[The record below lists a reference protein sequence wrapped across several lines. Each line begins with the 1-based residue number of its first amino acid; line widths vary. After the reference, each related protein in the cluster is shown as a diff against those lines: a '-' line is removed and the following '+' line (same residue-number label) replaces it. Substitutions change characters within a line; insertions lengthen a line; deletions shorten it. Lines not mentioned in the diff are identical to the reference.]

1 MTIFKTYWK
10 IVKKNI
16 GIIILYTVMLLV
28 FGTMNLKANKNS
40 FEFIS
45 SKPDIIIVNN
55 SSGIITD
62 NLISYLKTNA
72 NVKNITNE
80 NDIDDAVFFRDAN
93 YVIYIPKDF
102 ETKLESG
109 KEVNID
115 IKTNNSYDSYIA
127 SELLNRY
134 LDVFSKY
141 MNLYNDKILAIQK
154 LDNTLNKKAD
164 VVIEN
169 KTSLNSKTSLFY
181 NFSSYSIMAIVIYII
196 CLVLSSFNDEKIS
209 KRTNVSGM
217 NYKTFNNYLYI
228 SSFTFTFIIFIVYLI
243 LSFLIL
249 KSSILNING
258 ILYGLNMFI
267 FFIVSFTMAIL
278 ISNLVKSK
286 GAISG
291 VVNVISLGSAFLCGA
306 FIPVKYMPSFALKIA
321 HIFPTFYFIDNNE
334 YIASIQNFDKAS
346 YDFVLKNF
354 IIMIVFIIFFLIL
367 NTLVTRFKRK
377 VN

>member
-72 NVKNITNE
+72 NVKNIADE

-93 YVIYIPKDF
+93 YVIYIPKEF
-102 ETKLESG
+102 ENKIENG
-109 KEVNID
+109 KEFNID

-154 LDNTLNKKAD
+154 LDNTLNKKAS
-164 VVIEN
+164 VVIES
-169 KTSLNSKTSLFY
+169 KTNLNSKTSLFY

-249 KSSILNING
+249 KSSILDING
-258 ILYGLNMFI
+258 ILYSLNMFI

-346 YDFVLKNF
+346 YEFVLKNF

>member
-93 YVIYIPKDF
+93 YVIYIPKEF
-102 ETKLESG
+102 ENKIENG
-109 KEVNID
+109 KEFNID

-127 SELLNRY
+127 SELLNKY

-154 LDNTLNKKAD
+154 LDNTLNKKAS
-164 VVIEN
+164 VVIES
-169 KTSLNSKTSLFY
+169 KTNLNSKTSLFY

-217 NYKTFNNYLYI
+217 SYKTFNNYLYI

-258 ILYGLNMFI
+258 ILYSLNMFI

-346 YDFVLKNF
+346 YEFVLKNF

-367 NTLVTRFKRK
+367 NTLITRFKRK

>member
-93 YVIYIPKDF
+93 YVIYIPKEF
-102 ETKLESG
+102 ENKIENG
-109 KEVNID
+109 KEFNID

-154 LDNTLNKKAD
+154 LDNTLNKKAS
-164 VVIEN
+164 VVIES
-169 KTSLNSKTSLFY
+169 KTNLNSKTSLFY

-258 ILYGLNMFI
+258 ILYSLNMFI

-334 YIASIQNFDKAS
+334 YIASLQNFDKAS

-354 IIMIVFIIFFLIL
+354 IIMIIFIIFFLIL

>member
-127 SELLNRY
+127 SELLNKY
-134 LDVFSKY
+134 LDIFSKY

-154 LDNTLNKKAD
+154 LDNTLNKKAS
-164 VVIEN
+164 VVIES
-169 KTSLNSKTSLFY
+169 KTNLNSKTSLFY

-258 ILYGLNMFI
+258 ILYSLNMFI

-334 YIASIQNFDKAS
+334 YIASLQNFDKAS
-346 YDFVLKNF
+346 YEFVLKNF

>member
-1 MTIFKTYWK
+1 MTVFKTYWK

-72 NVKNITNE
+72 NVKNITDE

-93 YVIYIPKDF
+93 YVIYIPKEF
-102 ETKLESG
+102 ENKIENG
-109 KEVNID
+109 KEFNID

-127 SELLNRY
+127 SELVNKY

-258 ILYGLNMFI
+258 FLYSLNMFI

-334 YIASIQNFDKAS
+334 YIASLQNLDKAS
-346 YDFVLKNF
+346 YEFVLKNF
-354 IIMIVFIIFFLIL
+354 IIMIIFIIFFLIL

>member
-72 NVKNITNE
+72 NVKNITDE

-93 YVIYIPKDF
+93 YVIYIPKEF
-102 ETKLESG
+102 ENKIENG
-109 KEVNID
+109 KEFNID

-154 LDNTLNKKAD
+154 LDNTLNKKAS
-164 VVIEN
+164 VVIES
-169 KTSLNSKTSLFY
+169 KTNLNSKTSLFY

-258 ILYGLNMFI
+258 ILYSLNMFI
-267 FFIVSFTMAIL
+267 FFIVSFTTAIL

-334 YIASIQNFDKAS
+334 YIASLQNFDKAS
-346 YDFVLKNF
+346 YEFVLKNF

>member
-72 NVKNITNE
+72 NVKNITHE

-93 YVIYIPKDF
+93 YVIYIPKEF
-102 ETKLESG
+102 ENKIENG
-109 KEVNID
+109 KEFNID
-115 IKTNNSYDSYIA
+115 IKTNNYYDSYIA
-127 SELLNRY
+127 SELLNKY

-154 LDNTLNKKAD
+154 LDNTLNKKAS

-196 CLVLSSFNDEKIS
+196 CLVLSSFNDEKIN
-209 KRTNVSGM
+209 KRTSVSGM

-258 ILYGLNMFI
+258 ILYSLNMFI

-334 YIASIQNFDKAS
+334 YIASLQNFDKAS
-346 YDFVLKNF
+346 YEFVLKNL
-354 IIMIVFIIFFLIL
+354 IIMIIFVMIFLIL
-367 NTLVTRFKRK
+367 NSLVTRFKRK

>member
-1 MTIFKTYWK
+1 MTVFKTYWK

-72 NVKNITNE
+72 NVKNITDE

-154 LDNTLNKKAD
+154 LDNTLNKKAS
-164 VVIEN
+164 VVIES
-169 KTSLNSKTSLFY
+169 KTNLNSKTSLFY

-209 KRTNVSGM
+209 KRTSVSGM

-258 ILYGLNMFI
+258 ILYSLNMFI

-334 YIASIQNFDKAS
+334 YIASLQNFDKAS
-346 YDFVLKNF
+346 YEFVLKNF

>member
-72 NVKNITNE
+72 NVKNITDE
-80 NDIDDAVFFRDAN
+80 TDIDDAVFFRDAN
-93 YVIYIPKDF
+93 YVIYIPKEF
-102 ETKLESG
+102 ENKIENG
-109 KEVNID
+109 KEFNID

-127 SELLNRY
+127 SELLNKY

-141 MNLYNDKILAIQK
+141 MNLYNDKILDIQK
-154 LDNTLNKKAD
+154 LDNTLNKKTS

-169 KTSLNSKTSLFY
+169 KTNLNSKTSLFY

-209 KRTNVSGM
+209 KRTSVSGM

-243 LSFLIL
+243 RSFLIL

-258 ILYGLNMFI
+258 LLYSLNMFI

-334 YIASIQNFDKAS
+334 YIASLQNFDKAS
-346 YDFVLKNF
+346 YEFVLKNF

-377 VN
+377 AN

>member
-1 MTIFKTYWK
+1 MTVFKTYWK

-16 GIIILYTVMLLV
+16 GIIILYTVWLLV
-28 FGTMNLKANKNS
+28 FGTMNLKTNKNS
-40 FEFIS
+40 FEYVS

-72 NVKNITNE
+72 NVKNITDE
-80 NDIDDAVFFRDAN
+80 TDIDDAVFFRDAN

-102 ETKLESG
+102 ESKLESG

-127 SELLNRY
+127 SELLNKY

-141 MNLYNDKILAIQK
+141 MNLYNDKVVAIQK
-154 LDNTLNKKAD
+154 LDNTLNKKAS

-169 KTSLNSKTSLFY
+169 KTNLNSKTSLFY

-249 KSSILNING
+249 KNSILNING
-258 ILYGLNMFI
+258 FLYSLNMFI

-334 YIASIQNFDKAS
+334 YIASLQNFDKAS
-346 YDFVLKNF
+346 YEFVLKNF
-354 IIMIVFIIFFLIL
+354 IIMIIFIIFFLIL

>member
-1 MTIFKTYWK
+1 MTVFKTYWK

-28 FGTMNLKANKNS
+28 FGTMNLKTNKNS
-40 FEFIS
+40 FEYVS

-72 NVKNITNE
+72 NVKNITDE
-80 NDIDDAVFFRDAN
+80 TDIDDAVFFRDAN
-93 YVIYIPKDF
+93 YVIYIPKEF
-102 ETKLESG
+102 ENKLESG

-127 SELLNRY
+127 SELLNKY

-141 MNLYNDKILAIQK
+141 MNLYNDKVLAIQK
-154 LDNTLNKKAD
+154 LDNTLNKKAG

-169 KTSLNSKTSLFY
+169 KTNLNSKTSLFY

-249 KSSILNING
+249 KNSILNING
-258 ILYGLNMFI
+258 FLYSLNMFI

-334 YIASIQNFDKAS
+334 YIASLQNFDKAS
-346 YDFVLKNF
+346 YEFVLKNF
-354 IIMIVFIIFFLIL
+354 IIMIIFIIFFLIL

>member
-72 NVKNITNE
+72 NVKNITDE

-93 YVIYIPKDF
+93 YVIYIPKEF
-102 ETKLESG
+102 ENKIENG
-109 KEVNID
+109 KEFNID

-127 SELLNRY
+127 SELLNKY

-209 KRTNVSGM
+209 KRTSLSGM

-249 KSSILNING
+249 KNSILNING
-258 ILYGLNMFI
+258 FLYSLNMFI

-334 YIASIQNFDKAS
+334 YIASLQNFDKAS
-346 YDFVLKNF
+346 YEFVLKNL
-354 IIMIVFIIFFLIL
+354 IIMIIFVMIFLIL

-377 VN
+377 AN

>member
-55 SSGIITD
+55 SSGIVTD

-72 NVKNITNE
+72 NVKNITDE

-93 YVIYIPKDF
+93 YVIYIPKEF
-102 ETKLESG
+102 ENKIENG
-109 KEVNID
+109 KEFNID

-127 SELLNRY
+127 SELLNKY

-169 KTSLNSKTSLFY
+169 KTNLNSKTSLFY

-209 KRTNVSGM
+209 KRTSVSGM

-249 KSSILNING
+249 KNSILNING
-258 ILYGLNMFI
+258 ILYSLNMFI

-334 YIASIQNFDKAS
+334 YIASLQNFDKVS
-346 YDFVLKNF
+346 YEFVLKNF
-354 IIMIVFIIFFLIL
+354 IIMIIFVMIFLIL
-367 NTLVTRFKRK
+367 NSLVTRFKRK

>member
-72 NVKNITNE
+72 NVKNITDD

-93 YVIYIPKDF
+93 YVIYIPKEF
-102 ETKLESG
+102 ENKIENG
-109 KEVNID
+109 KEFNID

-154 LDNTLNKKAD
+154 LDNTLNKKAS
-164 VVIEN
+164 VVIES
-169 KTSLNSKTSLFY
+169 KTNLNSKTSLFY

-258 ILYGLNMFI
+258 ILYSLNMFI

-334 YIASIQNFDKAS
+334 YIASLQNFDKAS

>member
-72 NVKNITNE
+72 NVKNITDE

-93 YVIYIPKDF
+93 YVIYIPKEF
-102 ETKLESG
+102 ENKIENG
-109 KEVNID
+109 KEFNID

-154 LDNTLNKKAD
+154 LDNTLNKKAS
-164 VVIEN
+164 VIIEN

-258 ILYGLNMFI
+258 ILYSLNMFI

-334 YIASIQNFDKAS
+334 YIASIQNFDKVS
-346 YDFVLKNF
+346 YEFVLKNF

>member
-93 YVIYIPKDF
+93 YVIYIPKEF
-102 ETKLESG
+102 ENKIENG
-109 KEVNID
+109 KEFNID

-141 MNLYNDKILAIQK
+141 MNLYNDKILAMQK
-154 LDNTLNKKAD
+154 WDNTLNKKAD
-164 VVIEN
+164 VVTEN
-169 KTSLNSKTSLFY
+169 KTNLNSKTSLFY

-258 ILYGLNMFI
+258 ILYSLNMFI
-267 FFIVSFTMAIL
+267 FFIVSFTMSIL

-334 YIASIQNFDKAS
+334 YIASLQNFDKAS

>member
-72 NVKNITNE
+72 NVKNITDE

-93 YVIYIPKDF
+93 YVIYIPKEF
-102 ETKLESG
+102 ENKIENG
-109 KEVNID
+109 KEFNID

-154 LDNTLNKKAD
+154 LDNTLNKKAS
-164 VVIEN
+164 VVIES
-169 KTSLNSKTSLFY
+169 KTNLNSKTSLFY

-217 NYKTFNNYLYI
+217 SYKTFNNYLYI

-258 ILYGLNMFI
+258 ILYSLNMFI

-334 YIASIQNFDKAS
+334 YIASIQNFDKVS
-346 YDFVLKNF
+346 YEFVLKNF
-354 IIMIVFIIFFLIL
+354 IIMIVFIIFFLII

>member
-93 YVIYIPKDF
+93 YVIYIPKEF
-102 ETKLESG
+102 ENKIENG
-109 KEVNID
+109 KEFNID

-154 LDNTLNKKAD
+154 LDNTLNKKAS
-164 VVIEN
+164 VVIES
-169 KTSLNSKTSLFY
+169 KTNLNSKTSLFY

-209 KRTNVSGM
+209 KRTNVSGV

-258 ILYGLNMFI
+258 ILYSLNMFI

-346 YDFVLKNF
+346 YEFVLKNF

>member
-72 NVKNITNE
+72 NVKNITYE

-93 YVIYIPKDF
+93 YVIYIPKEF
-102 ETKLESG
+102 ENKIENG
-109 KEVNID
+109 KEFNID

-127 SELLNRY
+127 SELVNKY

-154 LDNTLNKKAD
+154 LDNTLNKKTS

-169 KTSLNSKTSLFY
+169 KTNLNSKTSLFY

-209 KRTNVSGM
+209 KRTSLSGM

-249 KSSILNING
+249 KNSILNING
-258 ILYGLNMFI
+258 FLYSLNMFI

-334 YIASIQNFDKAS
+334 YIASLQNFDKAS
-346 YDFVLKNF
+346 YEFVLKNL
-354 IIMIVFIIFFLIL
+354 IIMIIFVMIFLIL

-377 VN
+377 AN

>member
-72 NVKNITNE
+72 NVKNITDE

-93 YVIYIPKDF
+93 YVIYIPKEF
-102 ETKLESG
+102 ENKIENG
-109 KEVNID
+109 KEFNID

-127 SELLNRY
+127 SELLNKY

-209 KRTNVSGM
+209 KRTGVSGM

-258 ILYGLNMFI
+258 ILYSLNMFI

-334 YIASIQNFDKAS
+334 YIASLQNIDKAS
-346 YDFVLKNF
+346 YKFVLKNF
-354 IIMIVFIIFFLIL
+354 IIMIIFIIFFLIL

>member
-72 NVKNITNE
+72 NVKNITDE

-93 YVIYIPKDF
+93 YVIYIPKEF
-102 ETKLESG
+102 ENKIENG
-109 KEVNID
+109 KEFNID

-127 SELLNRY
+127 SELLNKY

-164 VVIEN
+164 VVIES
-169 KTSLNSKTSLFY
+169 KTNLNSKTSLFY

-209 KRTNVSGM
+209 KRTSVSGM

-258 ILYGLNMFI
+258 ILYSLNMFI

-334 YIASIQNFDKAS
+334 YITSIQNFDKAS
-346 YDFVLKNF
+346 YEFVLKNF
-354 IIMIVFIIFFLIL
+354 IIMIIFVMIFLIL
-367 NTLVTRFKRK
+367 NSLVTRFKRK

>member
-10 IVKKNI
+10 TVKKNI

-72 NVKNITNE
+72 NVKNITYE

-93 YVIYIPKDF
+93 YVIYIPKEF
-102 ETKLESG
+102 ENKIENG
-109 KEVNID
+109 KEFNID

-127 SELLNRY
+127 SELVNKY

-154 LDNTLNKKAD
+154 LDNTLNKKTS

-169 KTSLNSKTSLFY
+169 KTNLNSKTSLFY

-209 KRTNVSGM
+209 KRTSVSGM
-217 NYKTFNNYLYI
+217 NYKTFNKYLYI

-258 ILYGLNMFI
+258 FLYSLNMFI

-334 YIASIQNFDKAS
+334 YIASLQNFDKAS
-346 YDFVLKNF
+346 YEFVLKNF
-354 IIMIVFIIFFLIL
+354 IIMIIFVMIFLIL

-377 VN
+377 AN

>member
-93 YVIYIPKDF
+93 YVIYIPKEF
-102 ETKLESG
+102 ENKIENG
-109 KEVNID
+109 KEFNID

-127 SELLNRY
+127 SELLNKY

-154 LDNTLNKKAD
+154 LDNTLNKKAS
-164 VVIEN
+164 VVIES
-169 KTSLNSKTSLFY
+169 KTNLNSKTSLFY

-209 KRTNVSGM
+209 KRTSVSGM

-334 YIASIQNFDKAS
+334 YIASLQNFDKAS

-354 IIMIVFIIFFLIL
+354 IIMTVFIIFFLIL

>member
-93 YVIYIPKDF
+93 YVIYIPKEF
-102 ETKLESG
+102 ENKIENG
-109 KEVNID
+109 KEFNID

-209 KRTNVSGM
+209 KRTSVSGM

-228 SSFTFTFIIFIVYLI
+228 SSFSFTFIIFIVYLI

-334 YIASIQNFDKAS
+334 YIASLQNFDKVS
-346 YDFVLKNF
+346 YEFVLKNF

-367 NTLVTRFKRK
+367 NTLVARFKRK

>member
-28 FGTMNLKANKNS
+28 FGTMNLKASKNS

-55 SSGIITD
+55 SSGIVTD

-72 NVKNITNE
+72 NVKNITDE

-93 YVIYIPKDF
+93 YVIYIPKEF
-102 ETKLESG
+102 ENKIENG
-109 KEVNID
+109 KEFNID

-127 SELLNRY
+127 SELLNKY

-141 MNLYNDKILAIQK
+141 MNLYHDKILAIQK

-164 VVIEN
+164 VVIES
-169 KTSLNSKTSLFY
+169 KTNLNSKTSLFY

-209 KRTNVSGM
+209 KRTSVSGM

-258 ILYGLNMFI
+258 ILYSLNMFI

-306 FIPVKYMPSFALKIA
+306 FIPVKYMPSFALRIA

-334 YIASIQNFDKAS
+334 YIASLQNFDKAS
-346 YDFVLKNF
+346 YEFVLKNF
-354 IIMIVFIIFFLIL
+354 IIMIIFVMIFLIL
-367 NTLVTRFKRK
+367 NSLVTRFKRK

>member
-72 NVKNITNE
+72 NVKNITDE

-93 YVIYIPKDF
+93 YVIYIPKEF
-102 ETKLESG
+102 ENKIENG
-109 KEVNID
+109 KEFNID

-154 LDNTLNKKAD
+154 LDNTLNKKAS
-164 VVIEN
+164 VVIES
-169 KTSLNSKTSLFY
+169 KTNLNSKTSLFY

-258 ILYGLNMFI
+258 ILYSLNMFI

-334 YIASIQNFDKAS
+334 YIASLQNFDKAS

>member
-1 MTIFKTYWK
+1 MTVFKTYWK

-28 FGTMNLKANKNS
+28 FGTMNLKTNKNS
-40 FEFIS
+40 FEYVS

-72 NVKNITNE
+72 NVKNITDE
-80 NDIDDAVFFRDAN
+80 TDIDDAVFFRDAN
-93 YVIYIPKDF
+93 YVIYIPKEF
-102 ETKLESG
+102 ENKLESG

-127 SELLNRY
+127 SELLNKY

-141 MNLYNDKILAIQK
+141 MNLYNDKVLAIQK
-154 LDNTLNKKAD
+154 LDNTLNKKAG

-169 KTSLNSKTSLFY
+169 KTNLNSKTSLFY

-249 KSSILNING
+249 KNSILNING
-258 ILYGLNMFI
+258 FLYSLNMFI

-334 YIASIQNFDKAS
+334 YIASLQNFDKAS
-346 YDFVLKNF
+346 YEFVLKNF
-354 IIMIVFIIFFLIL
+354 IIMIVFIIFSLIL

>member
-1 MTIFKTYWK
+1 MTVFKTYWK

-28 FGTMNLKANKNS
+28 FGTMNLKTNKNS
-40 FEFIS
+40 FEYVS

-72 NVKNITNE
+72 NVKNITDE
-80 NDIDDAVFFRDAN
+80 TDIDDAIFFRDAN
-93 YVIYIPKDF
+93 YVIYIPKEF
-102 ETKLESG
+102 ENKLESG

-127 SELLNRY
+127 SELLNKY

-141 MNLYNDKILAIQK
+141 MNLYNDKVLAIQK
-154 LDNTLNKKAD
+154 LDNTLNKKAG

-169 KTSLNSKTSLFY
+169 KTNLNSKTSLFY

-249 KSSILNING
+249 KSNILNING
-258 ILYGLNMFI
+258 FLYSLNMFI

-334 YIASIQNFDKAS
+334 YFASLQNFDKAS
-346 YDFVLKNF
+346 YEFVLKNF
-354 IIMIVFIIFFLIL
+354 IIMILFIIFFLIL
-367 NTLVTRFKRK
+367 NTLLTRFKRK

>member
-1 MTIFKTYWK
+1 MTVFKTYWK

-93 YVIYIPKDF
+93 YVIYIPKEF
-102 ETKLESG
+102 ENKIENG
-109 KEVNID
+109 KEFNID

-154 LDNTLNKKAD
+154 LDNTLNKKAS
-164 VVIEN
+164 VIIEN

-258 ILYGLNMFI
+258 ILYSLNMFI

-334 YIASIQNFDKAS
+334 YIASIKNFDKAS

>member
-72 NVKNITNE
+72 NVKNITDE

-93 YVIYIPKDF
+93 YVIYIPKEF
-102 ETKLESG
+102 ENKIENG
-109 KEVNID
+109 KEFNID

-127 SELLNRY
+127 SELLNKY

-154 LDNTLNKKAD
+154 LDNTLNKKAS
-164 VVIEN
+164 VVIES
-169 KTSLNSKTSLFY
+169 KTNLNSKTSLFY

-209 KRTNVSGM
+209 KRTSVSGM

-258 ILYGLNMFI
+258 ILYSLNMFI

-334 YIASIQNFDKAS
+334 YIASLQNFDKAS
-346 YDFVLKNF
+346 YEFVLKNF
-354 IIMIVFIIFFLIL
+354 IIMIIFIIFFLIL

>member
-1 MTIFKTYWK
+1 MTVFKTYWK

-28 FGTMNLKANKNS
+28 FGTMNLKTNKNS
-40 FEFIS
+40 FEYVS

-72 NVKNITNE
+72 NVKNITDE
-80 NDIDDAVFFRDAN
+80 TDIDDAVFFRDAN
-93 YVIYIPKDF
+93 YVIYIPKEF
-102 ETKLESG
+102 ENKLESG

-127 SELLNRY
+127 SELLNKY

-141 MNLYNDKILAIQK
+141 MNLYNDKVLAIQK
-154 LDNTLNKKAD
+154 LDNTLNKKAG

-169 KTSLNSKTSLFY
+169 KTNLNSKTSLFY

-249 KSSILNING
+249 KNSILNING
-258 ILYGLNMFI
+258 FLYSLNMFI

-334 YIASIQNFDKAS
+334 YIASLQNFDKAS
-346 YDFVLKNF
+346 YEFVLKNF

>member
-72 NVKNITNE
+72 NVKNITDE

-93 YVIYIPKDF
+93 YVIYIPKEF
-102 ETKLESG
+102 ENKIENG
-109 KEVNID
+109 KEFNID

-154 LDNTLNKKAD
+154 LDNTLNKKAS
-164 VVIEN
+164 VVIES
-169 KTSLNSKTSLFY
+169 KTNLNSKTSLFY

-258 ILYGLNMFI
+258 ILYSLNMFI

-334 YIASIQNFDKAS
+334 YIASLQNFDKVS
-346 YDFVLKNF
+346 YEFVLKNF

>member
-72 NVKNITNE
+72 NVKNITDE

-93 YVIYIPKDF
+93 YVIYIPKEF
-102 ETKLESG
+102 ENKIENG
-109 KEVNID
+109 KEFNID

-127 SELLNRY
+127 SELLNKY

-169 KTSLNSKTSLFY
+169 KTSLNTKTSLFY

-209 KRTNVSGM
+209 KRTSVSGM

-228 SSFTFTFIIFIVYLI
+228 SSSTFTFIIFIVYLI

-258 ILYGLNMFI
+258 ILYSLNMFI

-286 GAISG
+286 DAISG

-334 YIASIQNFDKAS
+334 YIASLQNFDKAS
-346 YDFVLKNF
+346 YEFVLKNF
-354 IIMIVFIIFFLIL
+354 IIMIIFIIFFLIL

-377 VN
+377 AN

>member
-72 NVKNITNE
+72 NVKNITDE

-93 YVIYIPKDF
+93 YVIYIPKEF
-102 ETKLESG
+102 ENKIENG
-109 KEVNID
+109 KEFNID

-127 SELLNRY
+127 SELLNKY

-141 MNLYNDKILAIQK
+141 MNLYNNKILAIQK
-154 LDNTLNKKAD
+154 LDNSLNKKAS

-169 KTSLNSKTSLFY
+169 KTNLNSKTSLFY

-209 KRTNVSGM
+209 KRTSVSGM

-258 ILYGLNMFI
+258 ILYSLNMFI

-334 YIASIQNFDKAS
+334 YIASLQNFDKVS
-346 YDFVLKNF
+346 YEFVLKNF
-354 IIMIVFIIFFLIL
+354 IIMIIFIIFFLIL

>member
-93 YVIYIPKDF
+93 YVIYIPKEF
-102 ETKLESG
+102 ENKIENG
-109 KEVNID
+109 KEFNID

-154 LDNTLNKKAD
+154 LDNTLNKKAS
-164 VVIEN
+164 VIIEN

-258 ILYGLNMFI
+258 ILYSLNMFI

>member
-72 NVKNITNE
+72 NVKNITDE

-93 YVIYIPKDF
+93 YVIYIPKEF
-102 ETKLESG
+102 ENKIENG
-109 KEVNID
+109 KEFNID

-127 SELLNRY
+127 SELLNKY

-154 LDNTLNKKAD
+154 LDNTLNKKAS

-169 KTSLNSKTSLFY
+169 KTNLNSKTSLFY

-258 ILYGLNMFI
+258 ILYSLNMFI

-334 YIASIQNFDKAS
+334 YIASLQNFDKAS
-346 YDFVLKNF
+346 YEFVLKNF

-367 NTLVTRFKRK
+367 NSLVTRFKRK

>member
-72 NVKNITNE
+72 NVKNITDE

-93 YVIYIPKDF
+93 YVIYIPKEF
-102 ETKLESG
+102 ENKIENG
-109 KEVNID
+109 KEFNID

-127 SELLNRY
+127 SELLNKY

-141 MNLYNDKILAIQK
+141 MNLYNDKTLAIQK
-154 LDNTLNKKAD
+154 LDNTLNKKAS

-169 KTSLNSKTSLFY
+169 KTNLNSRTSLFY

-209 KRTNVSGM
+209 KRTSVSGM

-258 ILYGLNMFI
+258 ILYSLNMFI
-267 FFIVSFTMAIL
+267 FFIVSFIMAIL

-334 YIASIQNFDKAS
+334 YIASLQNFDKSS
-346 YDFVLKNF
+346 YEFVLKNF
-354 IIMIVFIIFFLIL
+354 IIMIIFVMIFLIL
-367 NTLVTRFKRK
+367 NSLVTRFKRK

>member
-40 FEFIS
+40 FEYIS

-72 NVKNITNE
+72 NVKNITDE

-93 YVIYIPKDF
+93 YVIYIPKEF
-102 ETKLESG
+102 ENKIENG
-109 KEVNID
+109 KEFNID

-127 SELLNRY
+127 SELLNKY

-169 KTSLNSKTSLFY
+169 KTNLNSKTSLFY

-209 KRTNVSGM
+209 KRTNVSGL

-258 ILYGLNMFI
+258 FLYSLNMFI

-334 YIASIQNFDKAS
+334 YITSIQNFDKVS
-346 YDFVLKNF
+346 YEFVLKNF
-354 IIMIVFIIFFLIL
+354 IIMIIFIIFFLIL

>member
-1 MTIFKTYWK
+1 
-10 IVKKNI
+10 
-16 GIIILYTVMLLV
+16 
-28 FGTMNLKANKNS
+28 
-40 FEFIS
+40 
-45 SKPDIIIVNN
+45 
-55 SSGIITD
+55 
-62 NLISYLKTNA
+62 
-72 NVKNITNE
+72 
-80 NDIDDAVFFRDAN
+80 
-93 YVIYIPKDF
+93 
-102 ETKLESG
+102 
-109 KEVNID
+109 
-115 IKTNNSYDSYIA
+115 
-127 SELLNRY
+127 
-134 LDVFSKY
+134 
-141 MNLYNDKILAIQK
+141 
-154 LDNTLNKKAD
+154 
-164 VVIEN
+164 
-169 KTSLNSKTSLFY
+169 
-181 NFSSYSIMAIVIYII
+181 MAIVIYII

-228 SSFTFTFIIFIVYLI
+228 SSFTFTFIVFIVYLI

-334 YIASIQNFDKAS
+334 CIASLQNFDKAS

-354 IIMIVFIIFFLIL
+354 IIMTVFIIFFLIL
-367 NTLVTRFKRK
+367 NTLVTRLKRK

>member
-72 NVKNITNE
+72 NVKNITDE

-154 LDNTLNKKAD
+154 LDNTLNKKAS
-164 VVIEN
+164 VVIES
-169 KTSLNSKTSLFY
+169 KTNLNSKTSLFY

-258 ILYGLNMFI
+258 ILYSLNMFI

-354 IIMIVFIIFFLIL
+354 IIMTVFIIFFLIL
-367 NTLVTRFKRK
+367 NTLVTRLKRK